1 MIFKSKWIY
10 HLSVAIS
17 VAFLGVLFYL
27 MYHAFFVVKKQFIS
41 VDGLTY
47 VNQVRNDE
55 FVQKLA
61 LQLQENCTT
70 SLCKVQQ
77 MLDFVTH
84 IPYVVNPSVSRS
96 PQNTV
101 KQNFGDCD
109 DKSNLLISLLYNQ
122 GFESYFVLVPEH
134 IFVIVSLKDN
144 ELQNRKGLYVNG
156 KKYYILETTA
166 KNSKVGFPLK
176 QPLSDIHAVIDPF
189 KNRALKIES
198 IEYKE

>member
-10 HLSVAIS
+10 HLSLGITI
-17 VAFLGVLFYL
+17 AFLCLLFYL

-55 FVQKLA
+55 FVKNLA
-61 LQLQENCTT
+61 LQLKGNCST
-70 SLCKVQQ
+70 SLCEVQQ
-77 MLDFVTH
+77 MLDFVTQ

-109 DKSNLLISLLYNQ
+109 DKSNLLISLLYSQ
-122 GFESYFVLVPEH
+122 GYESYFVLVPEH
-134 IFVIVSLKDN
+134 IFVIVSLNDAQLGNK
-144 ELQNRKGLYVNG
+144 KGLYVNG

-176 QPLSDIHAVIDPF
+176 QPLNHIHAVIEPF
-189 KNRALKIES
+189 KNKALKIES
-198 IEYKE
+198 IAFKE